1 MMKDNKKDR
10 NELELKEQKK
20 ENDKEFLKLEI
31 FIGLALSIVFLFL
44 IFIAAYIEMEPI
56 LRVLIIICALVIFIA
71 GVFSAIKIEQIA
83 GYYECQKCHHRYIP
97 SFKGVLLGMHMNRTR
112 YMRCPKCNEKSWN
125 KKVLTK

>member
-1 MMKDNKKDR
+1 MNVNKKDR

-20 ENDKEFLKLEI
+20 ENDKEFLRLEI
-31 FIGLALSIVFLFL
+31 FIGAALSVAFLFL

-56 LRVLIIICALVIFIA
+56 LRALIIICAIVIIIA

-97 SFKGVLLGMHMNRTR
+97 SFKSVLLAMHVNRTR
-112 YMRCPKCNEKSWN
+112 YMKCPKCNQKSWN